1 MICHLSIPAKEP
13 VRVGRVIAKVIDGDL
28 MNYPIVKGAVMVMA
42 RDSSGMGIE
51 VWPETTTQHPGK
63 GEADPNVKFHTVD
76 DQPWDYKL
84 NHNDS
89 APGAYSVHVAVNTKL
104 TVDELLELGRK
115 EGWRCLLTDRAVF
128 KLVELWLENHFLL
141 EVIPE
146 GEFEKYRN
154 FSKPGA
160 ALAFFGPVQG

>member
-1 MICHLSIPAKEP
+1 
-13 VRVGRVIAKVIDGDL
+13 
-28 MNYPIVKGAVMVMA
+28 
-42 RDSSGMGIE
+42 
-51 VWPETTTQHPGK
+51 
-63 GEADPNVKFHTVD
+63 
-76 DQPWDYKL
+76 
-84 NHNDS
+84 
-89 APGAYSVHVAVNTKL
+89 
-104 TVDELLELGRK
+104 VDELLELGRK

-146 GEFEKYRN
+146 DEFEKYRN